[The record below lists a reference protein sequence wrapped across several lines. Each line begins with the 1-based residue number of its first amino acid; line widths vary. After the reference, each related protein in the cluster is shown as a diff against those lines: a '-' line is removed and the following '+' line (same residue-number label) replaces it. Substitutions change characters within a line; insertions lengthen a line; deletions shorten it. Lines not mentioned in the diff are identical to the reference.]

1 MLDPEHYAEF
11 VDETD
16 REDAGRT
23 DAGTP
28 QPALREPVLIA
39 AFEGWNDAADAA
51 STAVEHLALIWDAQP
66 LSAIDSDDYYDYQVN
81 RPSVKQVDGITRRID
96 WPTSTFSYCRP
107 PGSDRDVILLRGIEP
122 NLRWRSFCDE
132 ILQLATRFDVQTVV
146 TLGALLAD
154 TAHTRPVPVTGSAYS
169 AESAAKYKVNESR
182 YEGPTGITGV
192 LQDACVQ
199 AGIPAISFW
208 AAVPHYVTAAPNPK
222 ATAALLAHVEEVL
235 DVEVPVGEL
244 SAAAEE
250 WERTV
255 TEMTSEDEEMADYV
269 RGLEERGDA
278 EDDVEATMRK
288 IDGDALA
295 ADFERYLRRRGGPDG
310 NL

>member
-1 MLDPEHYAEF
+1 VLDPEHYAEF

>member
-1 MLDPEHYAEF
+1 MDGIEVGGVVPP
-11 VDETD
+11 VQ
-16 REDAGRT
+16 G
-23 DAGTP
+23 
-28 QPALREPVLIA
+28 PALREPVLIA

-51 STAVEHLALIWDAQP
+51 TTAVEHLALIWDATP
-66 LSAIDSDDYYDYQVN
+66 LDSIDSDEYYDYQVN
-81 RPSVKQVDGITRRID
+81 RPTVKQIDGITRRIE
-96 WPTSTFSYCRP
+96 WPTSAFSYCRP

-132 ILQLATRFDVQTVV
+132 IIDLATRFDVQTVV

-154 TAHTRPVPVTGSAYS
+154 TAHTRPVPVTGSAYN
-169 AESAAKYKVNESR
+169 AESAKKYKVNESR

-192 LQDACVQ
+192 LQDACVR
-199 AGIPAISFW
+199 AGLPAVSFW

-222 ATAALLAHVEEVL
+222 ATAALLAHLEEVL

-244 SAAAEE
+244 TAAAED

-269 RGLEERGDA
+269 RGLEEQGDA
-278 EDDVEATMRK
+278 SDAEAALK
-288 IDGDALA
+288 EVDGDTLA
-295 ADFERYLRRRGGPDG
+295 ADFERYLRRRGPEGRG
-310 NL
+310 

>member
-1 MLDPEHYAEF
+1 M
-11 VDETD
+11 DETD
-16 REDAGRT
+16 REDAGST
-23 DAGTP
+23 DSQAARP
-28 QPALREPVLIA
+28 LLREPVLIA

-96 WPTSTFSYCRP
+96 WPTSAFSYCRP

-132 ILQLATRFDVQTVV
+132 ILQLATQFDVQTVV

-169 AESAAKYKVNESR
+169 PESAAKYKVNESR

-199 AGIPAISFW
+199 AGIPAVSFW

-222 ATAALLAHVEEVL
+222 ATAALLAQVEEVL

-244 SAAAEE
+244 TAAAEE

-278 EDDVEATMRK
+278 EADVEDTMRK

-295 ADFERYLRRRGGPDG
+295 ADFERYLRRRGGSDD
-310 NL
+310 NI